1 MTTTSE
7 WWIMVEHLC
16 VFFFLFKVVQKYC
29 VPQYEKV
36 WNHQFWQIY
45 FFLWQPR
52 VKSHKNRSNYRC
64 TYTSCNYSFPL
75 NLFNLDFFSPHSKK
89 KVKVIYQLKWKCEI
103 LTYKAVLCKCALL
116 LSLTFWNVKQPVGI
130 TPLSSHTQTNKSYL
144 KKKKKSLINL
154 MG

>member
-36 WNHQFWQIY
+36 WNHQFWQMY
-45 FFLWQPR
+45 FFFYDNQELNHIKTGAIIDALTLLAIIPFLWT
-52 VKSHKNRSNYRC
+52 C
-64 TYTSCNYSFPL
+64 L
-75 NLFNLDFFSPHSKK
+75 ILIFFYPTAKK

-116 LSLTFWNVKQPVGI
+116 LGLTFWNVKQPVGI

-144 KKKKKSLINL
+144 KKKKKLN
-154 MG
+154 